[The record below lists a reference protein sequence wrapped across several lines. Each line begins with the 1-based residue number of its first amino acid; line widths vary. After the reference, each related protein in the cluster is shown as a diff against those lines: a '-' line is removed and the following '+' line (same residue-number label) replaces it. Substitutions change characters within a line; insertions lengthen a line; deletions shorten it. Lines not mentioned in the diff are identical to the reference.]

1 MSVSSNI
8 NFLGSYSGITS
19 ESIDSLIAA
28 QSGKLTQYSNQKEA
42 LTKEKAAWSDI
53 QTRLTNLNTKMDTL
67 MDPKSFFS
75 KKITSSDESK
85 LSVSAGTNAVSG
97 KYEITVDR
105 LATASRLT
113 SGQILTTGQT
123 NTTALG
129 FEGTVKFSSQDTSEI
144 GSSDPKTL
152 KQVDIT
158 IANTDSL
165 KDVITKINA
174 QTKDSGIS
182 ATIIDGR
189 LSLTDVQLGDRT
201 ISVTSATNLADKLA
215 LNPAAAE
222 ATKATLAAGT
232 SAKVT
237 VNNTITLE
245 RNSNTITD
253 AIEGM
258 TLNLKGTTAGSSVSV
273 SVADDTDNTLKV
285 VKDFVEQYNST
296 VSFVTEKLSVGNPSS
311 ETNVAGALSGDST
324 LMRLQS
330 SLRQMLTGGVAIQ
343 KTNPADPN
351 EIQKYDF
358 VGSLG
363 ISVDR
368 YGKASIDETKLK
380 EVITKEPDRVAGFFS
395 RSITV
400 DGTTE
405 KKKVGLAEKLQTVV
419 NSFVD
424 SKDGMITAK
433 NKTYDKAMDDIAKKI
448 EAFNVRMEAQRARYI
463 KTFTALD
470 TAMMQAESQMS
481 YLSSQLTS
489 SNE

>member
-28 QSGKLTQYSNQKEA
+28 QSGKLIQYNNQKES
-42 LTKEKAAWSDI
+42 LTKEKTAWFDI

-75 KKITSSDESK
+75 KKTTSSDETK
-85 LSVSAGTNAVSG
+85 LAVSAGTNAVSG
-97 KYEITVDR
+97 QYEITVER

-123 NTTALG
+123 TTTALG
-129 FEGTVKFSSQDTSEI
+129 FEGTFKLSSQDTNEI

-152 KQVDIT
+152 KQVDLT
-158 IANTDSL
+158 VASTDTL

-189 LSLTDVQLGDRT
+189 LSLTDAQMGDRT
-201 ISVTSATNLADKLA
+201 ISATSTTDLADKLA
-215 LNPAAAE
+215 LNPAVTGFAQ
-222 ATKATLAAGT
+222 ATHVAGNT
-232 SAKVT
+232 AKII
-237 VNNTITLE
+237 VNNMITLE
-245 RNSNTITD
+245 RNTNTITD

-285 VKDFVEQYNST
+285 VKDFVEQYNSA

-343 KTNPADPN
+343 KVDPSDPN
-351 EIQKYDF
+351 ETQKFDF
-358 VGSLG
+358 IGALG

-368 YGKASIDETKLK
+368 YGKVSIDETKLK

-448 EAFNVRMEAQRARYI
+448 EAFNVRMEAQRARYV

>member
-189 LSLTDVQLGDRT
+189 LSLTDAQLGDRT
-201 ISVTSATNLADKLA
+201 ISVTSATDLADKLA
-215 LNPAAAE
+215 LNPAAAGT
-222 ATKATLAAGT
+222 AKATLAAGA

-258 TLNLKGTTAGSSVSV
+258 TLNLKATTASPVSV

-296 VSFVTEKLSVGNPSS
+296 VSFITEKLSVGNPTST
-311 ETNVAGALSGDST
+311 TNVSGALSGDST

-330 SLRQMLTGGVAIQ
+330 SLRQMLTGGVEIQ
-343 KTNPADPN
+343 KTNPSDPN
-351 EIQKYDF
+351 ETQKYDF

-448 EAFNVRMEAQRARYI
+448 EAFNVRMEAQRARYV

-489 SNE
+489 SND

>member
-1 MSVSSNI
+1 MSVSNSI

-19 ESIDSLIAA
+19 ETIDSLIAA
-28 QSGKLTQYSNQKEA
+28 QSGKLTQYNNQKES
-42 LTKEKAAWSDI
+42 LTKEKTAWSDI

-75 KKITSSDESK
+75 KKTTSSDETK
-85 LSVSAGTNAVSG
+85 LAVTAGTNAVPG
-97 KYEITVDR
+97 KYEINVER
-105 LATASRLT
+105 LASASRLT

-129 FEGTVKFSSQDTSEI
+129 FEGTFKLSSQDTSEI

-158 IANTDSL
+158 ISNTDSL
-165 KDVITKINA
+165 KDIITKINA
-174 QTKDSGIS
+174 QIKDSGIS

-189 LSLTDVQLGDRT
+189 LSLTDAQLGDRT
-201 ISVTSATNLADKLA
+201 IAATSATNLADKLA
-215 LNPAAAE
+215 FDPAAAGT
-222 ATKATLAAGT
+222 AKATMAAGT

-245 RNSNTITD
+245 RNSNTIAD

-296 VSFVTEKLSVGNPSS
+296 VSFITEKLSVGNPSS

-343 KTNPADPN
+343 KTNPTDPN
-351 EIQKYDF
+351 ETQKYDF
-358 VGSLG
+358 IGSLG

-448 EAFNVRMEAQRARYI
+448 EAFNVRMEAQRARYV

-489 SNE
+489 SND

>member
-1 MSVSSNI
+1 MSVSNSI

-19 ESIDSLIAA
+19 ETIDSLIAA
-28 QSGKLTQYSNQKEA
+28 QSGKLTQYNNQKES
-42 LTKEKAAWSDI
+42 LTKEKTAWSDI

-75 KKITSSDESK
+75 KKITSSDETK
-85 LSVSAGTNAVSG
+85 LAVTAGTNAVPG
-97 KYEITVDR
+97 KYEITVER

-113 SGQILTTGQT
+113 SGQILTADQT
-123 NTTALG
+123 TATALG
-129 FEGTVKFSSQDTSEI
+129 FEGTFTLASQDTSEI
-144 GSSDPKTL
+144 GSTDPKTL
-152 KQVDIT
+152 KQADIT
-158 IANTDSL
+158 IASTDTL
-165 KDVITKINA
+165 KDIITKINA
-174 QTKDSGIS
+174 TTKDSGIS

-189 LSLTDVQLGDRT
+189 LSLTAAQLGDRT
-201 ISVTSATNLADKLA
+201 ISATSATDLADKLA
-215 LNPAAAE
+215 LNPAAAG
-222 ATKATLAAGT
+222 ATQASLATGT

-245 RNSNTITD
+245 RNSNTIAD

-296 VSFVTEKLSVGNPSS
+296 VSFITEKLSVGNPSS

-343 KTNPADPN
+343 KTNPSDTK
-351 EIQKYDF
+351 ETQKLDF
-358 VGSLG
+358 IGSLG

-380 EVITKEPDRVAGFFS
+380 EVITKEPNRVAGFFS

>member
-53 QTRLTNLNTKMDTL
+53 QTRLTNLNTKMDAL
-67 MDPKSFFS
+67 MNPKSFFS
-75 KKITSSDESK
+75 KKTTSSDETK
-85 LSVSAGTNAVSG
+85 LSVSAGTNAVPG
-97 KYEITVDR
+97 KYEITVER

-113 SGQILTTGQT
+113 SGQILTTDQT

-129 FEGTVKFSSQDTSEI
+129 FEGTFKLSSQDTSEI

-158 IANTDSL
+158 ISNTDSL

-189 LSLTDVQLGDRT
+189 LSLTDAQLGDRT
-201 ISVTSATNLADKLA
+201 ISVTSATDLADKLA
-215 LNPAAAE
+215 LNPAAAGT
-222 ATKATLAAGT
+222 AKATLATGA

-258 TLNLKGTTAGSSVSV
+258 TLNLKATTASPVSV

-296 VSFVTEKLSVGNPSS
+296 VSFITEKLSVGNPTST
-311 ETNVAGALSGDST
+311 TNVSGALSGDST

-343 KTNPADPN
+343 KTNPSDPN

-448 EAFNVRMEAQRARYI
+448 EAFNVRMEAQRARYV

-489 SNE
+489 SND

>member
-1 MSVSSNI
+1 MSVSNNI

-97 KYEITVDR
+97 KYEITVER
-105 LATASRLT
+105 LASASRLT

-129 FEGTVKFSSQDTSEI
+129 FEGTFKLSSQDTNEI

-189 LSLTDVQLGDRT
+189 LSLTDAQLGDRT
-201 ISVTSATNLADKLA
+201 IAVTSATDLADKLA
-215 LNPAAAE
+215 FESCCSRDSQSHP
-222 ATKATLAAGT
+222 GC
-232 SAKVT
+232 
-237 VNNTITLE
+237 
-245 RNSNTITD
+245 RNFSQGDRQQYDHLGAQQQHNHGRNRRDDAQSESN
-253 AIEGM
+253 
-258 TLNLKGTTAGSSVSV
+258 
-273 SVADDTDNTLKV
+273 
-285 VKDFVEQYNST
+285 Y
-296 VSFVTEKLSVGNPSS
+296 
-311 ETNVAGALSGDST
+311 SGI
-324 LMRLQS
+324 LCIRICC
-330 SLRQMLTGGVAIQ
+330 G
-343 KTNPADPN
+343 
-351 EIQKYDF
+351 
-358 VGSLG
+358 
-363 ISVDR
+363 
-368 YGKASIDETKLK
+368 
-380 EVITKEPDRVAGFFS
+380 
-395 RSITV
+395 
-400 DGTTE
+400 
-405 KKKVGLAEKLQTVV
+405 
-419 NSFVD
+419 
-424 SKDGMITAK
+424 
-433 NKTYDKAMDDIAKKI
+433 
-448 EAFNVRMEAQRARYI
+448 
-463 KTFTALD
+463 
-470 TAMMQAESQMS
+470 
-481 YLSSQLTS
+481 
-489 SNE
+489 

>member
-1 MSVSSNI
+1 MSVSNSI

-19 ESIDSLIAA
+19 ETIDSLIAA
-28 QSGKLTQYSNQKEA
+28 QSGKLTQYNSQKES
-42 LTKEKAAWSDI
+42 LTKEKTAWSDI
-53 QTRLTNLNTKMDTL
+53 QTRLTNLNTKMDAL

-75 KKITSSDESK
+75 KKTTSSDETK
-85 LSVSAGTNAVSG
+85 LAVTSGTNAVPG

-105 LATASRLT
+105 LASASRLT

-123 NTTALG
+123 TTTALG
-129 FEGTVKFSSQDTSEI
+129 FEGTFKLSSQDTNEI

-152 KQVDIT
+152 KQADIT
-158 IANTDSL
+158 VSSTDTL
-165 KDVITKINA
+165 KDIIIKINA
-174 QTKDSGIS
+174 TTKDSGIS

-189 LSLTDVQLGDRT
+189 LSLTDAQMGDRT
-201 ISVTSATNLADKLA
+201 ISATSTTDLADKLA
-215 LNPAAAE
+215 LNPAATGTA
-222 ATKATLAAGT
+222 KATLSAGNT
-232 SAKVT
+232 AKLT
-237 VNNTITLE
+237 VNNMITLE
-245 RNSNTITD
+245 RNTNTITD

-330 SLRQMLTGGVAIQ
+330 SLRQMLSGGV
-343 KTNPADPN
+343 
-351 EIQKYDF
+351 EIQKGDPSDLNETQKFDF
-358 VGSLG
+358 IGSLG

-448 EAFNVRMEAQRARYI
+448 EAFNLRMEAQRARYV

-489 SNE
+489 SND

>member
-1 MSVSSNI
+1 MSVFNSI

-19 ESIDSLIAA
+19 ETIDSLIAA
-28 QSGKLTQYSNQKEA
+28 QSGKLTQYNNQKES

-53 QTRLTNLNTKMDTL
+53 QTRLTNLNTKMDAL

-75 KKITSSDESK
+75 KKTTSSDETK
-85 LSVSAGTNAVSG
+85 LAVTSETNAVPG
-97 KYEITVDR
+97 KYEITVER

-113 SGQILTTGQT
+113 SGQILTAEQT
-123 NTTALG
+123 TTTALG
-129 FEGTVKFSSQDTSEI
+129 FEGTFKLSSQDTSEI

-152 KQVDIT
+152 KQADIT
-158 IANTDSL
+158 IASTDTL
-165 KDVITKINA
+165 KDIITKINA
-174 QTKDSGIS
+174 TTKNSGIS

-189 LSLTDVQLGDRT
+189 LSLTDAQMGDRT
-201 ISVTSATNLADKLA
+201 ISATSATDLADKLA
-215 LNPAAAE
+215 LNPAATGGAQ
-222 ATKATLAAGT
+222 ATLAAGT

-245 RNSNTITD
+245 RNTNMITD

-258 TLNLKGTTAGSSVSV
+258 TLNLKGTTSGSSVSV
-273 SVADDTDNTLKV
+273 TVADDTDNTLKV
-285 VKDFVEQYNST
+285 VKDFIEQYNST
-296 VSFVTEKLSVGNPSS
+296 VSFITEKLSVGNPSS

-324 LMRLQS
+324 LLRLQS
-330 SLRQMLTGGVAIQ
+330 SLRQMLTGGV
-343 KTNPADPN
+343 
-351 EIQKYDF
+351 EIQKVDPSNPNEVQKFDF
-358 VGSLG
+358 IGSLG

-380 EVITKEPDRVAGFFS
+380 EVITKEPDRVASFFT

-400 DGTTE
+400 DGTTD

-448 EAFNVRMEAQRARYI
+448 EAFNVRMEAQRARYV

-481 YLSSQLTS
+481 YLSSQLTN
-489 SNE
+489 SND

>member
-1 MSVSSNI
+1 MSVSNSI

-19 ESIDSLIAA
+19 ETIDSLIAA
-28 QSGKLTQYSNQKEA
+28 QSGKLTQYNNQKES
-42 LTKEKAAWSDI
+42 LTKEKTAWSDI

-75 KKITSSDESK
+75 KKITSSDETK
-85 LSVSAGTNAVSG
+85 LAVTAGTNAVPG
-97 KYEITVDR
+97 KYEITVER

-113 SGQILTTGQT
+113 SGQILTANQT
-123 NTTALG
+123 TATALG
-129 FEGTVKFSSQDTSEI
+129 FEGTFTLASQDTSEI
-144 GSSDPKTL
+144 GSTDPKTL
-152 KQVDIT
+152 KQADIT
-158 IANTDSL
+158 IASTDTL
-165 KDVITKINA
+165 KDIITKINA
-174 QTKDSGIS
+174 TTKDSGIS

-189 LSLTDVQLGDRT
+189 LSLTDAQLGDRT
-201 ISVTSATNLADKLA
+201 ISATSATDLADKLA
-215 LNPAAAE
+215 LNPAAAG
-222 ATKATLAAGT
+222 ATQASLAAGT

-258 TLNLKGTTAGSSVSV
+258 TLDLKATTGGSPVSV

-285 VKDFVEQYNST
+285 VKDFIEQYNST
-296 VSFVTEKLSVGNPSS
+296 VSFITEKLSVGNPSS

-324 LMRLQS
+324 LLRLQS
-330 SLRQMLTGGVAIQ
+330 SLRQMLTGGVEIQ
-343 KTNPADPN
+343 KLDPADPN
-351 EIQKYDF
+351 ETQKYDF
-358 VGSLG
+358 IGSLG

-380 EVITKEPDRVAGFFS
+380 EVITKEPDQVAGFFS

-448 EAFNVRMEAQRARYI
+448 EAFNVRMEAQRARFV

-489 SNE
+489 SND

>member
-1 MSVSSNI
+1 MN
-8 NFLGSYSGITS
+8 
-19 ESIDSLIAA
+19 
-28 QSGKLTQYSNQKEA
+28 
-42 LTKEKAAWSDI
+42 
-53 QTRLTNLNTKMDTL
+53 
-67 MDPKSFFS
+67 PKSFFS
-75 KKITSSDESK
+75 KKTTSSDETK
-85 LSVSAGTNAVSG
+85 LAVTAETNAVPG

-123 NTTALG
+123 TTTALG
-129 FEGTVKFSSQDTSEI
+129 FEGKFKLSSQDTNEI
-144 GSSDPKTL
+144 GASDPKTL
-152 KQVDIT
+152 KQVDIA

-189 LSLTDVQLGDRT
+189 LSLTDAQLGDRT
-201 ISVTSATNLADKLA
+201 IAVTSATDLADKLA
-215 LNPAAAE
+215 FDPAAIGASQ
-222 ATKATLAAGT
+222 ATLAAGT

-245 RNSNTITD
+245 RNSNTIAD

-258 TLNLKGTTAGSSVSV
+258 TLNLKGTTVGSSVSV

-343 KTNPADPN
+343 KTDPADP
-351 EIQKYDF
+351 EETQEFDF
-358 VGSLG
+358 IGSLG

-380 EVITKEPDRVAGFFS
+380 EVITKEPDRVAAFFS

-400 DGTTE
+400 DGTSE

-433 NKTYDKAMDDIAKKI
+433 NKTYDKAVDDIAKKI
-448 EAFNVRMEAQRARYI
+448 EAFNVRMEAQRERYV

-481 YLSSQLTS
+481 YLSSQLTNS
-489 SNE
+489 SD

>member
-1 MSVSSNI
+1 MSVSNSI

-19 ESIDSLIAA
+19 ETIDSLIAA
-28 QSGKLTQYSNQKEA
+28 QSGKLTQYNNQKET
-42 LTKEKAAWSDI
+42 LTKEKTAWSDI

-75 KKITSSDESK
+75 KKITSSDETK
-85 LSVSAGTNAVSG
+85 LAVTAGTNAVPG
-97 KYEITVDR
+97 KYEITVER

-113 SGQILTTGQT
+113 SGQILTADQT
-123 NTTALG
+123 TATALG
-129 FEGTVKFSSQDTSEI
+129 FEGTFTLASQDTSEI
-144 GSSDPKTL
+144 GSTDPKTL
-152 KQVDIT
+152 KQADIT
-158 IANTDSL
+158 IASTDTL
-165 KDVITKINA
+165 KDIITKINA
-174 QTKDSGIS
+174 TTKDSGIS

-189 LSLTDVQLGDRT
+189 LSLTAAQLGDRT
-201 ISVTSATNLADKLA
+201 ISATSATDLADKLA
-215 LNPAAAE
+215 LNPAAAG
-222 ATKATLAAGT
+222 ATQASLATGT

-245 RNSNTITD
+245 RNSNTIAD

-296 VSFVTEKLSVGNPSS
+296 VSFITEKLSVGNPSS

-343 KTNPADPN
+343 KTNPTDPN
-351 EIQKYDF
+351 ETQKYDF
-358 VGSLG
+358 IGSLG

-448 EAFNVRMEAQRARYI
+448 EAFNVRMEAQRARYV

-489 SNE
+489 SND

>member
-1 MSVSSNI
+1 MSVSNSI

-19 ESIDSLIAA
+19 ETIDSLIAA
-28 QSGKLTQYSNQKEA
+28 QSGKLTQYNKQKES
-42 LTKEKAAWSDI
+42 LTKEKTAWSDI

-75 KKITSSDESK
+75 KKTTSSDETK
-85 LSVSAGTNAVSG
+85 LAVTAGTNAVPG
-97 KYEITVDR
+97 KYEITVER
-105 LATASRLT
+105 LASASRLT
-113 SGQILTTGQT
+113 SGQILTAGQT
-123 NTTALG
+123 TTTALG
-129 FEGTVKFSSQDTSEI
+129 FEGTFKLSSQDTSEI

-174 QTKDSGIS
+174 TTKDSGIS

-189 LSLTDVQLGDRT
+189 LSLTDAQLGDRT
-201 ISVTSATNLADKLA
+201 IAATSATGLADKLA
-215 LNPAAAE
+215 FDPAAAE
-222 ATKATLAAGT
+222 TAKATLAAGT

-273 SVADDTDNTLKV
+273 SVADDTENTLKV
-285 VKDFVEQYNST
+285 VKDFIEQYNST
-296 VSFVTEKLSVGNPSS
+296 VSFITEKLSVGNPSS

-343 KTNPADPN
+343 KTNPSDPN
-351 EIQKYDF
+351 ETQEYDF
-358 VGSLG
+358 IGSLG

-368 YGKASIDETKLK
+368 FGKASIDETKLK
-380 EVITKEPDRVAGFFS
+380 EVITKDPARVAGFFS

-400 DGTTE
+400 DGTTD

-448 EAFNVRMEAQRARYI
+448 EAFNVRMEAQRARYV

-489 SNE
+489 SND

>member
-1 MSVSSNI
+1 MSVSNSI

-19 ESIDSLIAA
+19 ETIDSLIAA
-28 QSGKLTQYSNQKEA
+28 QSGKLTQYNKQKES
-42 LTKEKAAWSDI
+42 LTKEKTAWSDI

-67 MDPKSFFS
+67 MNPKSFFS
-75 KKITSSDESK
+75 KKTTSSDEAK
-85 LSVSAGTNAVSG
+85 LAVSAGTNAVPG

-113 SGQILTTGQT
+113 SGQILTAGQT
-123 NTTALG
+123 TTTALG
-129 FEGTVKFSSQDTSEI
+129 FEGTFKLSSQDTNEI

-174 QTKDSGIS
+174 TTKDSGIS

-189 LSLTDVQLGDRT
+189 LSLTDAQLGDRT
-201 ISVTSATNLADKLA
+201 IAATSATGLADKLA
-215 LNPAAAE
+215 FDPAAAE
-222 ATKATLAAGT
+222 TAKATLAAGT

-258 TLNLKGTTAGSSVSV
+258 TLNLKATTASPVSV

-296 VSFVTEKLSVGNPSS
+296 VSFITEKLSVGNPTST
-311 ETNVAGALSGDST
+311 TNVSGALSGDST

-343 KTNPADPN
+343 KTNPTDPN
-351 EIQKYDF
+351 ETQKYDF
-358 VGSLG
+358 IGSLG

-368 YGKASIDETKLK
+368 FGKASIDETKLK

-448 EAFNVRMEAQRARYI
+448 EAFNVRMEAQRARYV

-489 SNE
+489 SND

>member
-1 MSVSSNI
+1 MSVSNSI

-53 QTRLTNLNTKMDTL
+53 QTRLTNLNTKMDAL
-67 MDPKSFFS
+67 MNPKSFFS
-75 KKITSSDESK
+75 KKTTSSDETK
-85 LSVSAGTNAVSG
+85 LAVSAGTNAVPG
-97 KYEITVDR
+97 KYEITVER
-105 LATASRLT
+105 LASASRLT
-113 SGQILTTGQT
+113 SGQILTTDQT
-123 NTTALG
+123 TTTALG
-129 FEGTVKFSSQDTSEI
+129 FEGTFKLSSQDTSEI

-189 LSLTDVQLGDRT
+189 LSLTDAQLGDRT
-201 ISVTSATNLADKLA
+201 IAVTSATDLADKLA
-215 LNPAAAE
+215 FDPAAAGT
-222 ATKATLAAGT
+222 AKATLAAGT

-258 TLNLKGTTAGSSVSV
+258 TLNLKATTAGSSVSV

-296 VSFVTEKLSVGNPSS
+296 VSFITEKLSVGNPSS

-330 SLRQMLTGGVAIQ
+330 SLRQMLTGGVEIQ
-343 KTNPADPN
+343 KTNPSDPN
-351 EIQKYDF
+351 ETQKFDF
-358 VGSLG
+358 IGSLG

-448 EAFNVRMEAQRARYI
+448 EAFNERMEAQRARYV

-489 SNE
+489 SND

>member
-1 MSVSSNI
+1 MSVSNSI

-19 ESIDSLIAA
+19 ETIDSLIAA
-28 QSGKLTQYSNQKEA
+28 QSGKLTQYNNQKES
-42 LTKEKAAWSDI
+42 LTKEKTAWSDI

-75 KKITSSDESK
+75 KKTTSSDETK
-85 LSVSAGTNAVSG
+85 LAVSAGTNAVSG
-97 KYEITVDR
+97 QYEITVER
-105 LATASRLT
+105 LASASRLT

-129 FEGTVKFSSQDTSEI
+129 FEGTFKLSSQDTSEI
-144 GSSDPKTL
+144 GASDPKTL

-158 IANTDSL
+158 ISNTDSL

-189 LSLTDVQLGDRT
+189 LSLTDAQLGDRT
-201 ISVTSATNLADKLA
+201 ISVTSATDLADKLA
-215 LNPAAAE
+215 LNPAAAGI
-222 ATKATLAAGT
+222 AKVTLAAGT

-258 TLNLKGTTAGSSVSV
+258 TLNLKATTASPVSV

-296 VSFVTEKLSVGNPSS
+296 VSFITEKLSVGNPTST
-311 ETNVAGALSGDST
+311 TNVSGALSGDST

-330 SLRQMLTGGVAIQ
+330 SLRQMLTGGV
-343 KTNPADPN
+343 
-351 EIQKYDF
+351 EIQKMNPSDPDETQKFDF
-358 VGSLG
+358 IGSLG

-448 EAFNVRMEAQRARYI
+448 EAFNVRMEAQRARYV

-489 SNE
+489 SND

>member
-113 SGQILTTGQT
+113 SGQILTTDQT

-129 FEGTVKFSSQDTSEI
+129 FEGTFKLSSQDTSEI

-158 IANTDSL
+158 ISNTDSL

-174 QTKDSGIS
+174 QTKESGIS

-189 LSLTDVQLGDRT
+189 LSLTDAQLGDRT
-201 ISVTSATNLADKLA
+201 ISVTSATDLADKLA
-215 LNPAAAE
+215 LNPTAAGTA
-222 ATKATLAAGT
+222 KATLAAGT

-296 VSFVTEKLSVGNPSS
+296 VSFITEKLSVGNPSS

-343 KTNPADPN
+343 KTNPTDPN
-351 EIQKYDF
+351 ETQKYDF
-358 VGSLG
+358 IGSLG

-368 YGKASIDETKLK
+368 FGKASIDETKLK
-380 EVITKEPDRVAGFFS
+380 KVITKEPERVAGFFS

-400 DGTTE
+400 DGTTD

-448 EAFNVRMEAQRARYI
+448 EAFNVRMEAQRARYV

>member
-1 MSVSSNI
+1 MSVSNSI

-19 ESIDSLIAA
+19 ETIDSLIAA
-28 QSGKLTQYSNQKEA
+28 QSGKLTQYNNQKET
-42 LTKEKAAWSDI
+42 LTKEKTAWSDI
-53 QTRLTNLNTKMDTL
+53 QTRLTNLNTKMDAL

-75 KKITSSDESK
+75 KKTMSSDETK
-85 LSVSAGTNAVSG
+85 LAVTAATNAVPG
-97 KYEITVDR
+97 DYTIAIER
-105 LATASRLT
+105 RATASQLL
-113 SGQILTTGQT
+113 SGENLTTGQT
-123 NTTALG
+123 STSALG
-129 FEGTVKFSSQDTSEI
+129 FEGTFTIASQDTNEI
-144 GSSDPKTL
+144 GASDPKTL
-152 KQVDIT
+152 KQADIT
-158 IANTDSL
+158 IASTDSL

-174 QTKDSGIS
+174 TTKDSGIS

-189 LSLTDVQLGDRT
+189 LSFTDAQMGDRT
-201 ISVTSATNLADKLA
+201 ISATSTTDLADKLA
-215 LNPAAAE
+215 LNPAAPGA
-222 ATKATLAAGT
+222 AKATLATGNT
-232 SAKVT
+232 AKII
-237 VNNTITLE
+237 VNNMITLE
-245 RNSNTITD
+245 RNTNTITD

-273 SVADDTDNTLKV
+273 SVADDTENTLKV

-296 VSFVTEKLSVGNPSS
+296 VSFITEKLSVGNPTST
-311 ETNVAGALSGDST
+311 TNVAGALSGDST

-343 KTNPADPN
+343 KTNPTDPN
-351 EIQKYDF
+351 ETQKYDF
-358 VGSLG
+358 IGSLG

-448 EAFNVRMEAQRARYI
+448 EAFNVRMEAQRARYV

-489 SNE
+489 SND

>member
-1 MSVSSNI
+1 MSVSNSM

-85 LSVSAGTNAVSG
+85 FSVSAGTNAVPG
-97 KYEITVDR
+97 KYEITVER
-105 LATASRLT
+105 LASASRLT
-113 SGQILTTGQT
+113 SGKILTTDQT
-123 NTTALG
+123 TTTALG
-129 FEGTVKFSSQDTSEI
+129 FEGTFKLSSQDTNEI

-174 QTKDSGIS
+174 QTKESGIA

-189 LSLTDVQLGDRT
+189 LSLTDAQLGDRT
-201 ISVTSATNLADKLA
+201 IAVTSATDLGDKLA
-215 LNPAAAE
+215 LNPAATGASQ
-222 ATKATLAAGT
+222 ATLAAGT

-258 TLNLKGTTAGSSVSV
+258 TLNLKATTAGSSVSV

-285 VKDFVEQYNST
+285 AKDFVEQYNST
-296 VSFVTEKLSVGNPSS
+296 VSFITEKLSVGNPTST
-311 ETNVAGALSGDST
+311 TNVAGALSGDST

-330 SLRQMLTGGVAIQ
+330 SLRQMLTGGVELQ
-343 KTNPADPN
+343 KTNPSDPD
-351 EIQKYDF
+351 ETQKFDF
-358 VGSLG
+358 IGSLG

-424 SKDGMITAK
+424 AKDGMIIAK
-433 NKTYDKAMDDIAKKI
+433 NKTYDKATNDIAKKI
-448 EAFNVRMEAQRARYI
+448 ELFNERMEALRARYV

-489 SNE
+489 SND

>member
-1 MSVSSNI
+1 MSVSNSI

-19 ESIDSLIAA
+19 ETIDSLIAA
-28 QSGKLTQYSNQKEA
+28 QSSKLTQYNNQKES
-42 LTKEKAAWSDI
+42 LTKEKTAWSDI

-75 KKITSSDESK
+75 KKTTSSDEAK
-85 LSVSAGTNAVSG
+85 LAVTSGTNAVPG

-113 SGQILTTGQT
+113 SGQILTIGQT
-123 NTTALG
+123 TTTALG
-129 FEGTVKFSSQDTSEI
+129 FEGTFKLSSQDTNEI

-189 LSLTDVQLGDRT
+189 LSLTDAQLGDRT
-201 ISVTSATNLADKLA
+201 ISVTSATDLVDKLA
-215 LNPAAAE
+215 FDPAAAGT
-222 ATKATLAAGT
+222 AKATLAAGT
-232 SAKVT
+232 LAKVT

-258 TLNLKGTTAGSSVSV
+258 TLDLKATTAGSSVSV

-296 VSFVTEKLSVGNPSS
+296 VSFITEKLSVGDPTST
-311 ETNVAGALSGDST
+311 TNVSGALSGDST

-330 SLRQMLTGGVAIQ
+330 SLRQMLTGGVEIQ
-343 KTNPADPN
+343 KTNPSDPI
-351 EIQKYDF
+351 ETQKYDF
-358 VGSLG
+358 IGSLG
-363 ISVDR
+363 ISIDR

-380 EVITKEPDRVAGFFS
+380 DVITKEPVRVAGFFS

-400 DGTTE
+400 DGATE

-448 EAFNVRMEAQRARYI
+448 EVFNERMEAQRARYV

>member
-1 MSVSSNI
+1 MSVSNSI

-19 ESIDSLIAA
+19 ETIDSLIAA
-28 QSGKLTQYSNQKEA
+28 QSGKLTQYNKQKEA
-42 LTKEKAAWSDI
+42 LAKEKTAWSDI
-53 QTRLTNLNTKMDTL
+53 QTRLTNLNTKMDAL

-75 KKITSSDESK
+75 KKTTSSDETK
-85 LSVSAGTNAVSG
+85 LGVTAGTNAVPG
-97 KYEITVDR
+97 KYEISVDR

-123 NTTALG
+123 STTALG
-129 FEGTVKFSSQDTSEI
+129 FEGTFKLSSQDTNEI

-152 KQVDIT
+152 KQVDIS
-158 IANTDSL
+158 IAGTDSL
-165 KDVITKINA
+165 KDVITKING
-174 QTKDSGIS
+174 QTKESGIS

-189 LSLTDVQLGDRT
+189 LSLTDAQLGDRT
-201 ISVTSATNLADKLA
+201 IAVTSATDLADKLA
-215 LNPAAAE
+215 LDPAAAGT
-222 ATKATLAAGT
+222 AKATLAAGT
-232 SAKVT
+232 SAKIT

-258 TLNLKGTTAGSSVSV
+258 TLNLKGTTAGSSVSA

-343 KTNPADPN
+343 KTDPADPN
-351 EIQKYDF
+351 EPQKYDF

-400 DGTTE
+400 DGTSE

-433 NKTYDKAMDDIAKKI
+433 NKTYDKAVDDIAKKI
-448 EAFNVRMEAQRARYI
+448 EAFNVRMEAQRERYV

-481 YLSSQLTS
+481 YLSSQLTNS
-489 SNE
+489 SD

>member
-1 MSVSSNI
+1 MSVSNSI

-19 ESIDSLIAA
+19 ETIDSLIAA
-28 QSGKLTQYSNQKEA
+28 QSGKLTQYSNQKEV

-53 QTRLTNLNTKMDTL
+53 QTRLTNLNTKMDAL
-67 MDPKSFFS
+67 MNPKNFFS
-75 KKITSSDESK
+75 KKTTSSDETK
-85 LSVSAGTNAVSG
+85 LAVSAGTNAVPG
-97 KYEITVDR
+97 KYEISVER
-105 LATASRLT
+105 LASASRLT
-113 SGQILTTGQT
+113 SGQILTADQT
-123 NTTALG
+123 TTTALG
-129 FEGTVKFSSQDTSEI
+129 FEGTFKLSSQDTSEI
-144 GSSDPKTL
+144 GTSDPKTL
-152 KQVDIT
+152 KLVDIT

-165 KDVITKINA
+165 KDVITRINA
-174 QTKDSGIS
+174 QTKNSGIS

-189 LSLTDVQLGDRT
+189 LSLTDAQLGDRT
-201 ISVTSATNLADKLA
+201 IAATSATDLADKLA
-215 LNPAAAE
+215 FDPDAAGTA
-222 ATKATLAAGT
+222 KATLAAGT

-245 RNSNTITD
+245 RNSNTIAD

-258 TLNLKGTTAGSSVSV
+258 TLNLKATTVGSSVSV

-296 VSFVTEKLSVGNPSS
+296 VSFITEKLSVGNPSS
-311 ETNVAGALSGDST
+311 ESNVSGALSGDST
-324 LMRLQS
+324 LLRLQS
-330 SLRQMLTGGVAIQ
+330 SLRQMLTGGVEIQ
-343 KTNPADPN
+343 KTNPSDTN
-351 EIQKYDF
+351 ETQKYDF
-358 VGSLG
+358 IGSLG

-368 YGKASIDETKLK
+368 LGKTSIDETKLK
-380 EVITKEPDRVAGFFS
+380 EVIKSEPDRVAGFFS

-424 SKDGMITAK
+424 AKDGMIIAK
-433 NKTYDKAMDDIAKKI
+433 NKTYDKAVDDIAKKVESFNERI
-448 EAFNVRMEAQRARYI
+448 EMQRARYV
-463 KTFTALD
+463 KMFTALD

-489 SNE
+489 SND

>member
-1 MSVSSNI
+1 MSVSNSI

-19 ESIDSLIAA
+19 ETIDSLIAA
-28 QSGKLTQYSNQKEA
+28 QSGKLTQYNNQKES
-42 LTKEKAAWSDI
+42 LTKEKTAWSDI

-75 KKITSSDESK
+75 KKITSSDETK
-85 LSVSAGTNAVSG
+85 LAVTAGTNAVPG
-97 KYEITVDR
+97 KYEITVER

-113 SGQILTTGQT
+113 SGQILTADQT
-123 NTTALG
+123 TATALG
-129 FEGTVKFSSQDTSEI
+129 FEGTFTLASQDTSEI
-144 GSSDPKTL
+144 GSTDPKTL
-152 KQVDIT
+152 KQADIT
-158 IANTDSL
+158 IASTDTL
-165 KDVITKINA
+165 KDIITKINA
-174 QTKDSGIS
+174 TTKDSGIS

-189 LSLTDVQLGDRT
+189 LSLTAAQLGDRT
-201 ISVTSATNLADKLA
+201 ISATSATDLADKLA
-215 LNPAAAE
+215 LNPAAAG
-222 ATKATLAAGT
+222 ATQASLATGT

-245 RNSNTITD
+245 RNSNTIAD

-296 VSFVTEKLSVGNPSS
+296 VSFITEKLSVGNPTST
-311 ETNVAGALSGDST
+311 TNVAGALSGDST

-343 KTNPADPN
+343 KTNPTDPN
-351 EIQKYDF
+351 ETQKYDF
-358 VGSLG
+358 IGSLG

>member
-1 MSVSSNI
+1 MSVSNSI

-19 ESIDSLIAA
+19 ETIDSLIAA
-28 QSGKLTQYSNQKEA
+28 QSGKLTQYNNQKET
-42 LTKEKAAWSDI
+42 LTKEKTAWADI
-53 QTRLTNLNTKMDTL
+53 QTRLTNLNTKTDTL

-75 KKITSSDESK
+75 KKITSSDETK
-85 LSVSAGTNAVSG
+85 LTVTAGTNAVPG
-97 KYEITVDR
+97 DYTITTER
-105 LATASRLT
+105 LATASQLL
-113 SGQILTTGQT
+113 SGEILTTGQT
-123 NTTALG
+123 STSALG
-129 FEGTVKFSSQDTSEI
+129 FEGTFKLASQDTSEI
-144 GSSDPKTL
+144 GSSSPMTL
-152 KQVDIT
+152 KQADIT
-158 IANTDSL
+158 VASTDTL
-165 KDVITKINA
+165 KDIITKINA
-174 QTKDSGIS
+174 TTKDSGIS

-189 LSLTDVQLGDRT
+189 LSLTDAQMGDRT
-201 ISVTSATNLADKLA
+201 ISATSTTDLADKLA
-215 LNPAAAE
+215 LNPAAPGA
-222 ATKATLAAGT
+222 AKATLATGNT
-232 SAKVT
+232 AKII
-237 VNNTITLE
+237 VNNMITLE
-245 RNSNTITD
+245 RNTNTITD

-258 TLNLKGTTAGSSVSV
+258 TLNLKATTASPVSV

-296 VSFVTEKLSVGNPSS
+296 VSFITEKLSVGNPTST
-311 ETNVAGALSGDST
+311 TNVSGALSGDST

-330 SLRQMLTGGVAIQ
+330 SLRQMLTGGVTIQ
-343 KTNPADPN
+343 KTNPTDPN
-351 EIQKYDF
+351 ETQKYDF
-358 VGSLG
+358 IGSLG

-400 DGTTE
+400 DGTSE

-448 EAFNVRMEAQRARYI
+448 EAFNVRMEAQRARYV

-489 SNE
+489 SND

>member
-1 MSVSSNI
+1 MSVSNSM

-19 ESIDSLIAA
+19 ETIDSLIAA
-28 QSGKLTQYSNQKEA
+28 QSGKLTQYNNQKES
-42 LTKEKAAWSDI
+42 LTKEKTVWSDI

-75 KKITSSDESK
+75 KKTTSSDETK
-85 LSVSAGTNAVSG
+85 LAVTAETNAVPG
-97 KYEITVDR
+97 QYEITVDR

-129 FEGTVKFSSQDTSEI
+129 FEGTFKLSSQDTSEI

-189 LSLTDVQLGDRT
+189 LSLTDAQLGDRT
-201 ISVTSATNLADKLA
+201 IAVTSATDLADKMA
-215 LNPAAAE
+215 WNPAAAGT
-222 ATKATLAAGT
+222 AKATLAAGT

-258 TLNLKGTTAGSSVSV
+258 TLNLKATTASPVSV
-273 SVADDTDNTLKV
+273 YVADDTENTLKV
-285 VKDFVEQYNST
+285 VKDFIEQYNST
-296 VSFVTEKLSVGNPSS
+296 VSFITEKLSVGNPSS
-311 ETNVAGALSGDST
+311 ESNVAGALSGDST
-324 LMRLQS
+324 LLRLQS
-330 SLRQMLTGGVAIQ
+330 SLRQMLTGGVEIQ
-343 KTNPADPN
+343 KTAPSAKQ
-351 EIQKYDF
+351 EYDF
-358 VGSLG
+358 IGSLG

-368 YGKASIDETKLK
+368 FGKASIDETKLK
-380 EVITKEPDRVAGFFS
+380 EIIKNDPDRVAGFFS

-448 EAFNVRMEAQRARYI
+448 EAFNVRMEAQRARYV

-489 SNE
+489 SND

>member
-28 QSGKLTQYSNQKEA
+28 QSGKLTQYNNQKES
-42 LTKEKAAWSDI
+42 LTKEKTAWFDI

-75 KKITSSDESK
+75 KKTTSSDETK
-85 LSVSAGTNAVSG
+85 LAVSAGTNAVSG
-97 KYEITVDR
+97 QYEITVER

-123 NTTALG
+123 TTTALG
-129 FEGTVKFSSQDTSEI
+129 FEGTFKLSSQDTNEI

-152 KQVDIT
+152 KQVDLT

-189 LSLTDVQLGDRT
+189 LSLTDAQMGDRT
-201 ISVTSATNLADKLA
+201 ISATSTTDLADKLA
-215 LNPAAAE
+215 LNPAATGTA
-222 ATKATLAAGT
+222 KATLATGNT
-232 SAKVT
+232 AKII
-237 VNNTITLE
+237 VNNMITLE
-245 RNSNTITD
+245 RNTNTITD

-330 SLRQMLTGGVAIQ
+330 SLRQMLTGGVEIQ
-343 KTNPADPN
+343 KTDPADPN
-351 EIQKYDF
+351 EKQKYDF
-358 VGSLG
+358 IGSLG

-368 YGKASIDETKLK
+368 FGKASIDETKLK

-448 EAFNVRMEAQRARYI
+448 ESFNERMEAQRARYV

-489 SNE
+489 SND

>member
-1 MSVSSNI
+1 MSVSNSI

-19 ESIDSLIAA
+19 ETIDSLIAA
-28 QSGKLTQYSNQKEA
+28 QSGKLTQYNNQKES
-42 LTKEKAAWSDI
+42 LTKEKTAWSDI

-75 KKITSSDESK
+75 KKITSSDETK
-85 LSVSAGTNAVSG
+85 LAVTAGTNAVPG
-97 KYEITVDR
+97 KYEITVER

-113 SGQILTTGQT
+113 SGQILTADQT
-123 NTTALG
+123 TATALG
-129 FEGTVKFSSQDTSEI
+129 FEGTFTLASQDTSEI
-144 GSSDPKTL
+144 GSTDPKTL
-152 KQVDIT
+152 KQADIT
-158 IANTDSL
+158 IASTDTL
-165 KDVITKINA
+165 KDIITKINA
-174 QTKDSGIS
+174 TTKDSGIS

-189 LSLTDVQLGDRT
+189 LSLTAAQLGDRT
-201 ISVTSATNLADKLA
+201 ISATSATDLADKLA
-215 LNPAAAE
+215 LNPAAAG
-222 ATKATLAAGT
+222 ATQASLATGT

-245 RNSNTITD
+245 RNSNTIAD

-296 VSFVTEKLSVGNPSS
+296 VSFITEKLSVGNPSS

-343 KTNPADPN
+343 KTNPTDPN
-351 EIQKYDF
+351 ETQKYDF
-358 VGSLG
+358 IGSLG

-448 EAFNVRMEAQRARYI
+448 EAFNVRMEAQRARYV

-489 SNE
+489 SND

>member
-1 MSVSSNI
+1 MSVSNSI

-19 ESIDSLIAA
+19 ETIDSLIAA
-28 QSGKLTQYSNQKEA
+28 QSGKLTQYNNQKET
-42 LTKEKAAWSDI
+42 LTKEKTAWSDI

-75 KKITSSDESK
+75 KKTTSSDETK
-85 LSVSAGTNAVSG
+85 LAVTSETNAVPG
-97 KYEITVDR
+97 DYKITIER

-129 FEGTVKFSSQDTSEI
+129 FEGTFKLSSQDTSEI
-144 GSSDPKTL
+144 GASDPKTL

-158 IANTDSL
+158 VASTDTL

-174 QTKDSGIS
+174 TTKDSGIS

-189 LSLTDVQLGDRT
+189 LSLTDAQMGDRT
-201 ISVTSATNLADKLA
+201 ISATSATDLADKLA
-215 LNPAAAE
+215 LNPAATGVAQ
-222 ATKATLAAGT
+222 ATQVAGNT
-232 SAKVT
+232 AKLT
-237 VNNTITLE
+237 VNNMITLE
-245 RNSNTITD
+245 RNTNTITD

-258 TLNLKGTTAGSSVSV
+258 TLNLKGTTAGSPVSV

-296 VSFVTEKLSVGNPSS
+296 VSFITEKLSVGNPSS
-311 ETNVAGALSGDST
+311 ETNVAGSLSGDST

-330 SLRQMLTGGVAIQ
+330 SLRQMLTGGVEIQ
-343 KTNPADPN
+343 KTDPSDPN
-351 EIQKYDF
+351 ETQKYDF
-358 VGSLG
+358 IGSLG
-363 ISVDR
+363 ITVDR

-380 EVITKEPDRVAGFFS
+380 EVITNEPDRVASFFS

-405 KKKVGLAEKLQTVV
+405 KKKVGLADKLQTVV

-448 EAFNVRMEAQRARYI
+448 EAFNVRMEAQRERYV

-489 SNE
+489 SND

>member
-1 MSVSSNI
+1 MIDLLTSPEAWAALVEAKGHGVVDGERRVRALWSLYGEGSDDLVDVLC
-8 NFLGSYSGITS
+8 FRSYDAADEAVAMLGMTHVRSLVMAAALGSSFKGVPGIDLKQFKLWYS
-19 ESIDSLIAA
+19 
-28 QSGKLTQYSNQKEA
+28 Q
-42 LTKEKAAWSDI
+42 
-53 QTRLTNLNTKMDTL
+53 
-67 MDPKSFFS
+67 
-75 KKITSSDESK
+75 
-85 LSVSAGTNAVSG
+85 AGTPMVTVS
-97 KYEITVDR
+97 
-105 LATASRLT
+105 
-113 SGQILTTGQT
+113 TTYD
-123 NTTALG
+123 AA
-129 FEGTVKFSSQDTSEI
+129 EGTFTLASQDTSEI
-144 GSSDPKTL
+144 GSTDPKTL
-152 KQVDIT
+152 KQADIT
-158 IANTDSL
+158 IASTDTL
-165 KDVITKINA
+165 KDIITKINA
-174 QTKDSGIS
+174 TTKDSGIS

-189 LSLTDVQLGDRT
+189 LSLTAAQLGDRT
-201 ISVTSATNLADKLA
+201 ISATSATDLADKLA
-215 LNPAAAE
+215 LNPAAAG
-222 ATKATLAAGT
+222 ATQASLATGT

-245 RNSNTITD
+245 RNSNTIAD

-296 VSFVTEKLSVGNPSS
+296 VSFITEKLSVGNPTST
-311 ETNVAGALSGDST
+311 TNVAGALSGDST

-343 KTNPADPN
+343 KTNPTDPN
-351 EIQKYDF
+351 ETQKYDF
-358 VGSLG
+358 IGSLG

-448 EAFNVRMEAQRARYI
+448 EAFNVRMEAQRARYV

-489 SNE
+489 SND

>member
-1 MSVSSNI
+1 MSVSNSI

-19 ESIDSLIAA
+19 ETIDSLIAA
-28 QSGKLTQYSNQKEA
+28 QSGKLTQYNKQKES

-53 QTRLTNLNTKMDTL
+53 QTRLTNLNTKMDAL

-75 KKITSSDESK
+75 KKTTSSDEAK
-85 LSVSAGTNAVSG
+85 LAVTSGTNAVAG
-97 KYEITVDR
+97 KYEIAVDR

-129 FEGTVKFSSQDTSEI
+129 FEGTFKLSSQDTNEI

-152 KQVDIT
+152 KQVDIA
-158 IANTDSL
+158 IAGTDSL

-189 LSLTDVQLGDRT
+189 LSLTDAQLGDRT
-201 ISVTSATNLADKLA
+201 IAVTSATDLADKLA
-215 LNPAAAE
+215 LNPAAAGT
-222 ATKATLAAGT
+222 AKATLAAGT
-232 SAKVT
+232 SAKLT
-237 VNNTITLE
+237 VNDTITLE

-258 TLNLKGTTAGSSVSV
+258 TLNLKATTAGSSVSV
-273 SVADDTDNTLKV
+273 TVADDTDNTLKV
-285 VKDFVEQYNST
+285 VKDFIEQYNST

-311 ETNVAGALSGDST
+311 ESNVAGALSGDST

-343 KTNPADPN
+343 KADPADPN
-351 EIQKYDF
+351 EPQKFDF

-395 RSITV
+395 RSIAV

-433 NKTYDKAMDDIAKKI
+433 NKTYDKAVDDIAKKI
-448 EAFNVRMEAQRARYI
+448 EAFNERMEAQRERYV

-481 YLSSQLTS
+481 YLSSQLTTS
-489 SNE
+489 KD

>member
-1 MSVSSNI
+1 MSVSNSI

-19 ESIDSLIAA
+19 ETIDSLIAA
-28 QSGKLTQYSNQKEA
+28 QSGKLTQYNNQKES
-42 LTKEKAAWSDI
+42 LTNEKTAWSDI
-53 QTRLTNLNTKMDTL
+53 QTRLTNLNTKMDAL
-67 MDPKSFFS
+67 MDPKAFFS
-75 KKITSSDESK
+75 KKTTSSDETK
-85 LSVSAGTNAVSG
+85 LSVTASTNAVSG
-97 KYEITVDR
+97 QYEITIDR
-105 LATASRLT
+105 LASASRLT
-113 SGQILTTGQT
+113 SGQILATDQST
-123 NTTALG
+123 TTALG
-129 FEGTVKFSSQDTSEI
+129 FEGTFKLSSQDTSEI

-152 KQVDIT
+152 KQADIT
-158 IANTDSL
+158 VTSTDTL
-165 KDVITKINA
+165 KDIITKINA
-174 QTKDSGIS
+174 KTKDSGIS

-189 LSLTDVQLGDRT
+189 LSLTDAQLGDRT
-201 ISVTSATNLADKLA
+201 ISVTSATDLADKLA
-215 LNPAAAE
+215 LNPAAIGASQ
-222 ATKATLAAGT
+222 ATLAAGT

-245 RNSNTITD
+245 RNNNTITD

-258 TLNLKGTTAGSSVSV
+258 TLNLKATTVGSSVSV

-296 VSFVTEKLSVGNPSS
+296 VSFLTEKLSVGNPTST
-311 ETNVAGALSGDST
+311 TNVAGALSGDST

-330 SLRQMLTGGVAIQ
+330 SLRQMLTGGVEIQ
-343 KTNPADPN
+343 KTDSAAKQ
-351 EIQKYDF
+351 EYDF
-358 VGSLG
+358 IGSLG

-368 YGKASIDETKLK
+368 FGKASIDETKLK
-380 EVITKEPDRVAGFFS
+380 EVITKEPNRVAGFFS

-448 EAFNVRMEAQRARYI
+448 EAFNVRMEAQRARYV

-489 SNE
+489 SND